1 LPRSNVGGSL
11 ATLEPPPPWARSQV
25 SQTDF
30 AGPGVPLVNRS
41 VVALRRDLFGSITI
55 EILEEARATFG
66 DPAVADQ
73 EQAD

>member
-1 LPRSNVGGSL
+1 
-11 ATLEPPPPWARSQV
+11 V

-55 EILEEARATFG
+55 EILEEARARFG